1 MEGFSTHKI
10 IPHHVHKM
18 PFTLKTKRRL
28 LHPSG
33 TKFVA
38 GGSDLW
44 VRVLFE
50 TGEEPRKPPKGHHG
64 PIRCSKIRARWH
76 TKCIRIRGMN
86 EDGVEQMNDL

>member
-44 VRVLFE
+44 VRVLTLRQEKNLESLPKATTVPFVA
-50 TGEEPRKPPKGHHG
+50 PRYAP
-64 PIRCSKIRARWH
+64 
-76 TKCIRIRGMN
+76 
-86 EDGVEQMNDL
+86 DGTQNASGSEG